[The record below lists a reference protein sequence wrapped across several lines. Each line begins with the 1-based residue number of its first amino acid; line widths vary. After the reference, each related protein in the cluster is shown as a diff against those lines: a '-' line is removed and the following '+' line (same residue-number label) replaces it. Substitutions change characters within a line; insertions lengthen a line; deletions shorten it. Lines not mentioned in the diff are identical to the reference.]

1 MKDMEYFSS
10 LDLSKFNRLFTIGCS
25 FTSYR
30 YPTWANVMHHAMPEA
45 EFYNLGI
52 GGAGNQFI
60 SNRLTEAHRKFNFC
74 ETDLVMVMWSTHC
87 REDRWVPGGWITPGN
102 IYTQGEYDEKFVSKY
117 CHPLGYLI
125 RDLALIDL
133 SNAYLS
139 TLSCTHVSMLS
150 VAFEFQQVA
159 NDYFASKKVLE
170 TYKNV
175 VDYFPPSM
183 LELEMNGRWTTDV
196 VYEIKGKKMPD
207 YHPTP
212 LNYYNY
218 LKKIG
223 IPLNEDALQFAT
235 QADATLKSITSM
247 DEIRSEWPNLDKPLG
262 QQEGFW

>member
-1 MKDMEYFSS
+1 MVGVLNSV
-10 LDLSKFNRLFTIGCS
+10 N
-25 FTSYR
+25 
-30 YPTWANVMHHAMPEA
+30 NV
-45 EFYNLGI
+45 
-52 GGAGNQFI
+52 
-60 SNRLTEAHRKFNFC
+60 
-74 ETDLVMVMWSTHC
+74 V
-87 REDRWVPGGWITPGN
+87 
-102 IYTQGEYDEKFVSKY
+102 
-117 CHPLGYLI
+117 
-125 RDLALIDL
+125 
-133 SNAYLS
+133 
-139 TLSCTHVSMLS
+139 
-150 VAFEFQQVA
+150 
-159 NDYFASKKVLE
+159 SKKVLE

-223 IPLNEDALQFAT
+223 IPLNEDTLQFAT